1 MVDVVKDGEMV
12 EQNIGITD
20 PLTREQNATC
30 RWYLQQYVQQSPFSV
45 DRAAEAE
52 ALLEEYPKQLLR
64 QLPLRLAV
72 LSSFEAWA
80 YSSDVTTIL
89 IDVFQQPSDSEDG
102 IEESIHQ
109 LFWETLEENRL
120 WSHPNGHV
128 IVRRCLKYR
137 QTSSP
142 PQLEKVNPW
151 IHDDGSSTLNVLL
164 VVARDLTS
172 DPSVYED
179 VSPSI
184 ATKTL
189 LGLRDELDRQGGR
202 HKLNVEIVRPG
213 TFEALKQ
220 HLLRT
225 EEMRGPGYFHLVHF
239 DTHGTV
245 KSRKGEASKYGVLY
259 FSDPNSDQT
268 VLKPGVLIAKVLKR
282 YRVPYAVLNS
292 CESAAA
298 SAGDNA
304 NIAKLLLESGL
315 RGVVGMSFK
324 IASSSAAI
332 FLRHF
337 YRELLTR
344 GKSFATSAAAG
355 RQALRSYPT
364 RPARFGLERFLN
376 DSFVVV
382 AYEAANVSSL
392 FSPKVDTWRDD
403 SPHSIS
409 WININATNLD
419 EPLRVEQQ
427 LVGRDFDILRLEKRV
442 LQSHVLYV
450 SGLIGVGKTA
460 LLKYIATV
468 WKSTNF
474 VQATVHVDL
483 GKQNTQS
490 ADDLLEDMLRQ
501 ILTQV
506 EETQLQMSLW
516 STASCSLRSYDAH
529 MLLRI
534 LIDILSRVDAVII
547 LENYKS
553 GLLTLEMEISRTE
566 DMPILLI
573 IKELMSLA
581 QTRARTA
588 QLYFY
593 LTERRRSP
601 RFLEAKLGCDLSS
614 FCFDLGGLGLPDA
627 LELSKIILRE
637 SGEPVEEWKSQDA
650 DCLESVVHLLQ
661 GIPSV
666 LIDILPRQRSH
677 SIPWRHFYKRLHQG
691 LYKSI
696 TELEQDGLQNCA
708 ILREISWS
716 ALPPCYDLLL
726 YLISIFWHQGPPA
739 YEYVSI
745 FQGISNDSARE
756 EFQRGCGE
764 GPDFWFKVFY
774 GFIAD
779 RGYIRQSSFE
789 YHLEIHPMFTIV
801 GRAYLLDNYINLSNR
816 VSLRTLVCASLEVLH
831 FNSRRRDE
839 EFVIEPLNLLTAV
852 EFCLQ
857 DIPVDSWP
865 LSLLYI
871 LPNFERQSSPQ
882 SLIAYLEESFFRLL
896 KEIPY
901 KMPLLEHK
909 IGHLALYAFSLTS
922 FCLNQESHR
931 TSTIWKGVL
940 EFSTKGH
947 GLTLSLP
954 PTDNTEAV
962 SVCRG
967 LLLTT
972 TIFSAHQLGEFDR
985 VQESAKDLLM
995 LGEELHLPS
1004 LSSFKPA
1011 DMNHALHAVGDSALV
1026 LNQKTG
1032 STISSKNSKFLLML
1046 VISTLQN
1053 DSELSRPEVSPAFDT
1068 RDREAVLQHQLDN
1081 LLKDVDLTPLVS
1093 CREDALELALSKPS
1107 DVPIAP
1113 SSETATENLNELER
1127 AYDTGEWLETC
1138 EGHLSLAK
1146 EALLKDHF
1154 KEAASHLVSMYT
1166 LANLNSASPPFLTT
1180 LQACQTRVFMTHLS
1194 YLFQVSI
1201 FPSKYFDRGT
1211 GYGYGFARK
1220 QDDFLHTTSIDEGF
1234 WGTQAFIWPSDG
1246 CPNQRTTISKWWEW
1260 WQWLLDAQGQNKSWV
1275 THIRANLRLYFTQ
1288 ARLMEVIFI
1297 CSGHNDFGGALR
1309 LLKELELACEN
1320 SVFLHFSIQSSP
1332 LQSIR
1337 ACFKLALEQYSIHCK
1352 LSTWKSVA
1360 QGLDDCRNLI
1370 FQMADLTTKP
1380 CAWFPQRAIEG
1391 FRYAADRRELLGY
1404 QISMREEA
1412 RSTDLTSLKGTYQK
1426 LMSLIKGG
1434 SFSRLD
1440 SDDVLTVRVKGI
1452 ELMLDL
1458 ARNAQRWQEA
1468 ISLCNE
1474 YLAIVQDTTEGSPR
1488 ALNSWVMIKHECEW
1502 RIECET
1508 QEEAED
1514 VSDFDKCLELL
1525 QQQEDGL
1532 AQIRE
1537 NCQGNSQNLL
1547 VLPGSRLRSFQRQV
1561 YQDQCV
1567 ECVDWLRQFRRS
1579 RQVVDF
1585 LSLKQIFR
1593 IRLLVARRL
1602 VMGKGWRTQPRK
1614 FSRSRM
1620 RVTGVGRIKRSLPR
1634 RLSSSAR
1641 IRLTKQSLPHNICQY
1656 GHDRG
1661 QFGRPFGC
1669 TCRCSGGYCFN
1680 G

>member
-1 MVDVVKDGEMV
+1 M
-12 EQNIGITD
+12 
-20 PLTREQNATC
+20 
-30 RWYLQQYVQQSPFSV
+30 
-45 DRAAEAE
+45 
-52 ALLEEYPKQLLR
+52 
-64 QLPLRLAV
+64 
-72 LSSFEAWA
+72 
-80 YSSDVTTIL
+80 
-89 IDVFQQPSDSEDG
+89 
-102 IEESIHQ
+102 
-109 LFWETLEENRL
+109 
-120 WSHPNGHV
+120 
-128 IVRRCLKYR
+128 
-137 QTSSP
+137 
-142 PQLEKVNPW
+142 
-151 IHDDGSSTLNVLL
+151 
-164 VVARDLTS
+164 
-172 DPSVYED
+172 YED

-189 LGLRDELDRQGGR
+189 LGLRDELDRDGR
-202 HKLNVEIVRPG
+202 GHKLNVEIVRPG
-213 TFEALKQ
+213 TFEAFKQ

-225 EEMRGPGYFHLVHF
+225 EEIRGPGYFHLVHF

-245 KSRKGEASKYGVLY
+245 KSKKGKASKYGVLY
-259 FSDPNSDQT
+259 FQDPNSDQT
-268 VLKPGVLIAKVLKR
+268 VLQPGVLIAKVLKR

-324 IASSSAAI
+324 IASSSVTI

-376 DSFVVV
+376 DSFVAV

-392 FSPKVDTWRDD
+392 FSPKVDSWRHD

-427 LVGRDFDILRLEKRV
+427 LVGREFDILRLEKRI

-460 LLKYIATV
+460 LLKYIAAV
-468 WKSTNF
+468 WKSTNL

-483 GKQNTQS
+483 GGETTQS

-506 EETQLQMSLW
+506 EETQLQVSLW

-553 GLLTLEMEISRTE
+553 CMLTLERETSRTE
-566 DMPILLI
+566 DMPTLLI

-593 LTERRRSP
+593 LTERRRCP
-601 RFLEAKLGCDLSS
+601 RLLEAKLGCDLGS

-726 YLISIFWHQGPPA
+726 YLISMFWHQGPPA

-756 EFQRGCGE
+756 EFQRGCGQ
-764 GPDFWFKVFY
+764 GPDFWFMVFY
-774 GFIAD
+774 AFVAD
-779 RGYIRQSSFE
+779 RGYIRQSLFGD
-789 YHLEIHPMFTIV
+789 HLEIHPMFTIV
-801 GRAYLLDNYINLSNR
+801 GRAYLLDNYVNLSNR

-831 FNSRRRDE
+831 LNSRRRDE
-839 EFVIEPLNLLTAV
+839 ESVMEPFNLLTAV

-865 LSLLYI
+865 LSLLVI
-871 LPNFERQSSPQ
+871 LPSFERQSSPQ
-882 SLIAYLEESFFRLL
+882 SLIAYLEESFYRLL

-909 IGHLALYAFSLTS
+909 IGHLALYAFSLAS
-922 FCLNQESHR
+922 FCLNQEPYR
-931 TSTIWKGVL
+931 TSTIWKAVL

-947 GLTLSLP
+947 GLALSLP
-954 PTDNTEAV
+954 PTDNTETV

-967 LLLTT
+967 LLLMT
-972 TIFSAHQLGEFDR
+972 TIFSAHHLGEFDR
-985 VQESAKDLLM
+985 VQESTKDLLM

-1011 DMNHALHAVGDSALV
+1011 DLNHALHAVGDSALV

-1032 STISSKNSKFLLML
+1032 STISSKNPKLLLML
-1046 VISTLQN
+1046 VISALQKTESKISSKNPKLLLTLDISALPN
-1053 DSELSRPEVSPAFDT
+1053 DSESSRPEVSPASDA
-1068 RDREAVLQHQLDN
+1068 RDREALLRHQLDN
-1081 LLKDVDLTPLVS
+1081 LLKGAVVT
-1093 CREDALELALSKPS
+1093 CRVEALELALSKPS

-1113 SSETATENLNELER
+1113 SSETATESLNELER

-1194 YLFQVSI
+1194 YLVQVSI
-1201 FPSKYFDRGT
+1201 FPLKYFGRGT
-1211 GYGYGFARK
+1211 GYGCGFARK
-1220 QDDFLHTTSIDEGF
+1220 QDNFLHVTSIDEGF
-1234 WGTQAFIWPSDG
+1234 WGAHAFIWPYDG
-1246 CPNQRTTISKWWEW
+1246 CPRQRTTISEWWEW
-1260 WQWLLDAQGQNKSWV
+1260 WQWLLDTQGQDKSWV
-1275 THIRANLRLYFTQ
+1275 TYIRRNLGLYSTQ
-1288 ARLMEVIFI
+1288 ARLMVAIFI
-1297 CSGHNDFGGALR
+1297 CSSHNDFKAALR
-1309 LLKELELACEN
+1309 LLKKLELACEN
-1320 SVFLHFSIQSSP
+1320 SDFLHFSIQSSP
-1332 LQSIR
+1332 LQCIR
-1337 ACFKLALEQYSIHCK
+1337 ACFKLAIEQYPIHCK
-1352 LSTWKSVA
+1352 LSTWNSVT
-1360 QGLDDCRNLI
+1360 QRPDDYRNLI

-1380 CAWFPQRAIEG
+1380 CAWFPPRVIEG
-1391 FRYAADRRELLGY
+1391 FRYAADRCELLGY

-1412 RSTDLTSLKGTYQK
+1412 QSPDLTSLKRTYQK

-1440 SDDVLTVRVKGI
+1440 SDDVLAVRVRGI

-1458 ARNAQRWQEA
+1458 ARTAQRWQEA

-1474 YLAIVQDTTEGSPR
+1474 YLSMVQDTLGGSSR
-1488 ALNSWVMIKHECEW
+1488 ALSSWVMIKHECET
-1502 RIECET
+1502 RIECEI

-1532 AQIRE
+1532 AQIRG
-1537 NCQGNSQNLL
+1537 NWQGDSQNTL
-1547 VLPGSRLRSFQRQV
+1547 VLSGRLRSFQRQV

-1567 ECVDWLRQFRRS
+1567 ECVDWLRQFRQSDS
-1579 RQVVDF
+1579 RQAVDF

-1593 IRLLVARRL
+1593 IRLLIARRL
-1602 VMGKGWRTQPRK
+1602 VLGKGWRTQPRK
-1614 FSRSRM
+1614 FRSRM
-1620 RVTGVGRIKRSLPR
+1620 RVTGVGRITRSPPR
-1634 RLSSSAR
+1634 RLSSLGR
-1641 IRLTKQSLPHNICQY
+1641 IRLTKQGLPPNICQY
-1656 GHDRG
+1656 GHDRE

-1669 TCRCSGGYCFN
+1669 RCGCSGGYCFN
-1680 G
+1680 D